1 MANTT
6 MTGNALFSAALGQS
20 ATTAMNHPQSSAAH
34 SPVHAWQSVGS
45 IGTCEPASVYQGQA
59 ASPQLPAL
67 FFRGDWLDTE
77 MRQAYL
83 EATIEQDIAWQ
94 ISINRKARAMTQK
107 ELAKRCDTQQSGI
120 ARLEDPTYGK
130 QSLAML
136 TKVAH
141 AFDCALQV
149 KLIPYSQLAQETQDT
164 SPEALTVASFSDE
177 QHMIGVAHER

>member
-6 MTGNALFSAALGQS
+6 MTGNALFSAALAQS
-20 ATTAMNHPQSSAAH
+20 ATTAMSHPPSSAAR
-34 SPVHAWQSVGS
+34 SPVHAWQSVGN
-45 IGTCEPASVYQGQA
+45 IGSSEPASVYQGQTA
-59 ASPQLPAL
+59 LPQLPAL
-67 FFRGDWLDTE
+67 FFRNEWLDTE

-83 EATIEQDIAWQ
+83 EATLEQDIACQ

-107 ELAKRCDTQQSGI
+107 ELAERCDTKQSAI

-130 QSLAML
+130 HSLAML

-141 AFDCALQV
+141 AFDCALRV

-164 SPEALTVASFSDE
+164 SPEALTVFCWLS
-177 QHMIGVAHER
+177 